1 MSSVL
6 QPQTEDCAE
15 GESFDTGARIGA
27 CMVKAGLL
35 SEKDL
40 KYALRVREKMGEDY
54 PLTRVLQELGKLD
67 DEKLREVQ
75 KQSCLNLPLGAMLVE
90 LGHLQPQELRAA
102 TAMLEEPAWQ
112 GRQLAELLVVQQMI
126 PEHVLLKVMSDQL
139 GYPIVHLTGRDVDR
153 SLLNQVNLEWCRRH
167 QVLPIERQ
175 EEGIQ
180 VAFADPTDNTA
191 VQAARL
197 AFDSGILPA
206 IASRRSM
213 ETFFS
218 QWEREMKAG
227 GAKPAVGSKVD
238 KSETTLL
245 VNRLISDAIGK
256 DASDIHIEPMQD
268 HVRVRVRCD
277 GMLMQDRE
285 LGRDVLPGIIGRLK
299 VMSKADIA
307 ERRRHQGGGFKFTD
321 SKSGLECDVR
331 VSFYNTIFGEKIV
344 LRLLT
349 RKASMLDVTDV
360 GMAPRM
366 LQRFI
371 DDALDIPSGVILI
384 TGPTGSGKT
393 TTLYGCVN
401 YLNDSEHAIITAED
415 PVEYVIEGIAQCSLN
430 DKIGLTFEESLR
442 HMVRQDPDV
451 IVLGEVRDRFSA
463 EAAIQAAL
471 TGHKVLTTFH
481 TEDSIGGLL
490 RLMNMNIET
499 FLISST
505 VVSVLAQRLLRK
517 VCPHCAESYR
527 PTARDLQRLRVR
539 ASDLA
544 GAEFKQGRG
553 CHHCHYTGYSGRV
566 GVFELLVLN
575 EPVKDAILNRK
586 TSFEIRRISVET
598 SGLITL
604 VEDGIAKA
612 ARGQTSIQEVLRH
625 LPRLSPPR
633 SLEEINRLAG
643 VPEH

>member
-6 QPQTEDCAE
+6 AQKKEHIEEELQ
-15 GESFDTGARIGA
+15 DTGAQIGA
-27 CMVKAGLL
+27 CMVKSGLL

-40 KYALRVREKMGEDY
+40 RYALRVREKMGKDY

-67 DEKLREVQ
+67 DEKLRKVQ
-75 KQSCLNLPLGAMLVE
+75 NQSCLSLPLGAMLVE
-90 LGHLQPQELRAA
+90 LGHLRPQELRAA
-102 TAMLEEPAWQ
+102 LALLKEPAWK
-112 GRQLAELLVVQQMI
+112 GKQLAELLVAQQMV
-126 PEHVLLKVMSDQL
+126 PEHVLLKVMADQL
-139 GYPIVHLTGRDVDR
+139 GYPVMQLKGNEIDK
-153 SLLNQVNLEWCRRH
+153 SLMKQVNVEWCRRH
-167 QVLPIERQ
+167 LVVPVAKTEQGL
-175 EEGIQ
+175 Q
-180 VAFADPTDNTA
+180 VAFVDPSDTVAMQA
-191 VQAARL
+191 VEAAFGSR
-197 AFDSGILPA
+197 ILPGV
-206 IASRRSM
+206 ASRRGI
-213 ETFFS
+213 EEFLS
-218 QWEREMKAG
+218 QYERDSRASVTES
-227 GAKPAVGSKVD
+227 PASKVD
-238 KSETTLL
+238 QHETTLL
-245 VNRLISDAIGK
+245 VNQLISDAIKK
-256 DASDIHIEPMQD
+256 DASDIHIEPMRD
-268 HVRVRVRCD
+268 HIRVRMRCD
-277 GMLMQDRE
+277 GILMQDRE
-285 LGRDVLPGIIGRLK
+285 LCKDGLQAIIGRLK
-299 VMSKADIA
+299 VLAKADIA
-307 ERRRHQGGGFKFTD
+307 ERRRHQGGGFKFRDEGT
-321 SKSGLECDVR
+321 GLECDVR
-331 VSFYNTIFGEKIV
+331 VSFYKTIFGEKIV

-349 RKASMLDVTDV
+349 RMASMLNISDV

-366 LQRFI
+366 LQRFM
-371 DDALDIPSGVILI
+371 DDALEIPSGVILI

-401 YLNDSEHAIITAED
+401 FLNDSEHAIITAED

-430 DKIGLTFEESLR
+430 DKIDLTFEESLR

-505 VVSVLAQRLLRK
+505 VVSVLAQRLLRR

-527 PTARDLQRLRVR
+527 PTTRDLQRLGVR
-539 ASDLA
+539 ADDLA
-544 GAEFKQGRG
+544 GADFKQGRG

-575 EPVKDAILNRK
+575 EPVKDAILNRR

-604 VEDGIAKA
+604 IEDGLAKA
-612 ARGQTSIQEVLRH
+612 ARGETSIHEVLRH

-633 SLEEINRLAG
+633 ALNEINRLAG
-643 VPEH
+643 IPE